1 LDVAAFRAMLVVML
15 IALAGYTA
23 VVISNHGWGL
33 LSVFFGDMA
42 TMGWPGQF
50 NLDFLFMLALSAIW
64 VTWRHEFS
72 TAGFALGA
80 LAFFGGALFL
90 TAYLLIVSRQ
100 SHGDLHTLLLG
111 RSRVGSSP
119 QRVR

>member
-1 LDVAAFRAMLVVML
+1 VAAFRALLVVML

-33 LSVFFGDMA
+33 LPVFFGDMA
-42 TMGWPGQF
+42 TIGWPGQF
-50 NLDFLFMLALSAIW
+50 NLDFLFMLTLSAIW
-64 VTWRHEFS
+64 VAWRHEFS

-90 TAYLLIVSRQ
+90 TIYLLVVSKHSQ
-100 SHGDLHTLLLG
+100 GDLHKLLLG
-111 RSRVGSSP
+111 RSRVASST